1 MKKTIIILFFAI
13 IFVQNMFAW
22 GGAFRDGANQSSA
35 TPTFY
40 LGDVATFAWA
50 TSSVDL
56 VKIGVGILAS
66 APAAY
71 TNLTWYTPTNY
82 AYTGWSGKKCDYTVT
97 SVGTGYYSIWLG
109 YGTPPVLGTNGSF
122 FNGKNTTMT
131 YGDNNN
137 SSGGSNVP

>member
-22 GGAFRDGANQSSA
+22 AGALRDVAKQPSA

-50 TSSVDL
+50 TSSAQL

-66 APAAY
+66 PPAAY
-71 TNLTWYTPTNY
+71 TNLTWNIPT
-82 AYTGWSGKKCDYTVT
+82 DYT
-97 SVGTGYYSIWLG
+97 
-109 YGTPPVLGTNGSF
+109 
-122 FNGKNTTMT
+122 
-131 YGDNNN
+131 
-137 SSGGSNVP
+137 